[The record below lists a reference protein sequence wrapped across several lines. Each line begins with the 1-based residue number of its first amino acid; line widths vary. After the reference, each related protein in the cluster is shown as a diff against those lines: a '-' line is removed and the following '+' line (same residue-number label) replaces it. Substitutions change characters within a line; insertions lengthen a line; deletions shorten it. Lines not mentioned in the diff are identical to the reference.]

1 MNYYKN
7 LWVMACSEIKS
18 LRQPYDNP
26 TTTLRQ
32 CGLLHCRL
40 ELERIL
46 AIEHFAHAVMQG
58 RERVSSM
65 REMDERD
72 RGGVRE
78 GERETEDPRE
88 IEREPE
94 RWRKGEQMQDTEK
107 VTSVMQKP

>member
-1 MNYYKN
+1 
-7 LWVMACSEIKS
+7 
-18 LRQPYDNP
+18 
-26 TTTLRQ
+26 
-32 CGLLHCRL
+32 
-40 ELERIL
+40 
-46 AIEHFAHAVMQG
+46 
-58 RERVSSM
+58 
-65 REMDERD
+65 MDERD